1 MKTNVFVVLCAVMMV
16 LAMPSAHA
24 FKIPFFGSDDRAV
37 SKDEPAV
44 DDIIFLPIRELPV
57 SKMRDIV
64 ERAALIRDW
73 IPTRKAKNCVQCK
86 LRIRKHEVVV
96 DVIIEEKRL
105 VIRYVSSVNM
115 DVNPAKRTIHRK
127 YNGWIDNLTREID
140 KLAATA
146 K

>member
-1 MKTNVFVVLCAVMMV
+1 MKTNVFVVLCALMMV
-16 LAMPSAHA
+16 FAMPSAHA
-24 FKIPFFGSDDRAV
+24 FKIPFFGSDDKP
-37 SKDEPAV
+37 SLKDEPPV
-44 DDIIFLPIRELPV
+44 DDIIFMPIRELPT

-64 ERAALIRDW
+64 ERAALTREW
-73 IPTRKAKNCVQCK
+73 IPTVKSKNCVQCK
-86 LRIRKHEVVV
+86 LRIRKHEVVI

-115 DVNPAKRTIHRK
+115 DVNPAKRTIHKK
-127 YNGWIDNLTREID
+127 YRGWIDNLTREVD

>member
-24 FKIPFFGSDDRAV
+24 FKIPFFGSDTKASANDG
-37 SKDEPAV
+37 PAV
-44 DDIIFLPIRELPV
+44 DDIIFIPIRELPT

-64 ERAALIRDW
+64 EKAALTRDW
-73 IPTRKAKNCVQCK
+73 IPTIKGKNCVQCK
-86 LRIRKHEVVV
+86 LRARKHEVVV

-115 DVNPAKRTIHRK
+115 DVDPVRKTIHRK

-140 KLAATA
+140 KLAATSR
-146 K
+146 